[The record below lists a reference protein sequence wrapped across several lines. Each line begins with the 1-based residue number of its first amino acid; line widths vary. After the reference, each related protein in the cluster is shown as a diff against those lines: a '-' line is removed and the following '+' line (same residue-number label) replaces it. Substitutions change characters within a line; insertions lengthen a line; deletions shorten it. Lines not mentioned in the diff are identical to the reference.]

1 MQQPKIVAVFI
12 VKNSVQWIWMNLII
26 NVQRTKVEL
35 LYIARKLNGSLELIE
50 LLDSVRAVV
59 IVNQNYFIR
68 IKIQPSAPLPNEN
81 VSEEKYQDTLNDP

>member
-1 MQQPKIVAVFI
+1 MVVLI

-26 NVQRTKVEL
+26 YVQRRKEEL
-35 LYIARKLNGSLELIE
+35 LFIARQLNGSLELIE
-50 LLDSVRAVV
+50 RLDSVRAVV

-68 IKIQPSAPLPNEN
+68 IKIQPLVPLPSEN

>member
-1 MQQPKIVAVFI
+1 MAVLI

-26 NVQRTKVEL
+26 YVQRRKEEL
-35 LYIARKLNGSLELIE
+35 LFIARQLNGSLELIE
-50 LLDSVRAVV
+50 RLDSVRAVV

-68 IKIQPSAPLPNEN
+68 IKIQPLVPLPSEN

>member
-1 MQQPKIVAVFI
+1 MAVLI

-26 NVQRTKVEL
+26 YVQRRKEEL
-35 LYIARKLNGSLELIE
+35 LFIARKLNGSLELIE
-50 LLDSVRAVV
+50 RLDSVRAVV

-68 IKIQPSAPLPNEN
+68 IKIQPLVPLPSEN